1 MSRNAW
7 RTRTSSKGLTS
18 MRMVKGRHAPVS
30 ALRSAR
36 PSVASMTLAWLFGSC
51 DMAWIWPL
59 CSALMRAVSSAN
71 SIMVRV
77 STYGGVSQ

>member
-1 MSRNAW
+1 MSRKAC

-18 MRMVKGRHAPVS
+18 MRMVNGRQAPVS
-30 ALRSAR
+30 ALRSAS

-59 CSALMRAVSSAN
+59 FSALMRAVSSAY
-71 SIMVRV
+71 SIMVSV
-77 STYGGVSQ
+77 STYGAPP